1 MKVLSYRDLFPK
13 KGVPYSRVHT
23 DRLEAAGKFP
33 KRIYLSENT
42 VVWSEE
48 EIDAWLEAR
57 AAERV
62 SEPAGEPAPS
72 PVKRGRGR
80 PPQIITNEVDADP
93 ASLAA
98 STRE

>member
-48 EIDAWLEAR
+48 EIDAWLEANHNDVTR
-57 AAERV
+57 VER
-62 SEPAGEPAPS
+62 
-72 PVKRGRGR
+72 RGPGR
-80 PPQIITNEVDADP
+80 ESGAVDAT
-93 ASLAA
+93 AA
-98 STRE
+98 TGQGDR